1 MNITHKHH
9 SIITL
14 ILLGIIFIATIF
26 TKVTTVK
33 IIESAGG
40 AKDDTN
46 TDMNLAI
53 RDQFA
58 INRNFYDILIEERNL
73 FTNPST
79 SEEIVREHKNRKKI
93 CEVNQELKNLCQT
106 NCINVDKDTQKNRK
120 CYNYCFDEKGD
131 DIMHKLDC
139 IDTNLI
145 NDSASPDNSSL
156 IEKNMNLEEQLL
168 NLENSISKCEAEK
181 SAYKNMYNENNG
193 NDSEQVVDDSIGNDS
208 EENVIKELNDMY
220 NKFF

>member
-40 AKDDTN
+40 VKDDTN

-58 INRNFYDILIEERNL
+58 INRNFYDILIEERKL

-79 SEEIVREHKNRKKI
+79 RKKIVREHKNRKKI
-93 CEVNQELKNLCQT
+93 CKVNQELKNLCQT
-106 NCINVDKDTQKNRK
+106 NCINVDEDTQKKRK

-145 NDSASPDNSSL
+145 NDTASLNNSSL
-156 IEKNMNLEEQLL
+156 LENNMNLEEQLL
-168 NLENSISKCEAEK
+168 NLKNSISKCEAEK
-181 SAYKNMYNENNG
+181 STYE
-193 NDSEQVVDDSIGNDS
+193 NDSEQVVNDSIGNDS
-208 EENVIKELNDMY
+208 EENVINDMY
-220 NKFF
+220 NKFFKSDN